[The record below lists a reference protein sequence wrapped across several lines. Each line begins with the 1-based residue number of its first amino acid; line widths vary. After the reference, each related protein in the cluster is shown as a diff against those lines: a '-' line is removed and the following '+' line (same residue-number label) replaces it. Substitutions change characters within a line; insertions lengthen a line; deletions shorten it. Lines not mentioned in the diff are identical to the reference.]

1 MTRRTLVVGLARTGE
16 AVARVL
22 RGEGDAVT
30 VAEERPG
37 GSDYAERREQLRAIG
52 VEVVEEPAAD
62 AWSGLVAVAE
72 RVVPSPGVPWRHV
85 ALATARDAGVPVVSE
100 IELAAER
107 LAAPIVAVTGTNG
120 KTTVTELTTA
130 MLSASGVT
138 AVAAG
143 NIGRPL
149 IDVAAEPGPR
159 PDVVVAEVSSFQ
171 LACTDRFRPRV
182 AVLLPIAEDH
192 VDWHGTFEAYARA
205 KGRIFVNQRDGD
217 LLVYDADDAV
227 ATRLAASAPA
237 RRIAFSRADGAPDG
251 YRVAGR
257 RLVDPDAKE
266 LCRVDELTR
275 SLPHDLANGLAAA
288 AAALDVGATHDGVRE
303 ALRHFRTLP
312 HRVVLVGE
320 AGGVRWYDD
329 SKATNPHATLTALA
343 SFESAVLLAGGRNKG
358 LDLSVLAE
366 GADHVRAVV
375 AFGEAA
381 DEVVAAFEGCRPVVK
396 APTMREAVL
405 AAARLAEAGDVVVL
419 SPGCASFDAY
429 PGYAARGDD
438 FAAEVHA
445 LVDVGGGG
453 RA

>member
-37 GSDYAERREQLRAIG
+37 GSDYAARREQLRAIG

-62 AWSGLVAVAE
+62 AWNGLVATAE
-72 RVVPSPGVPWRHV
+72 RVVPSPGVPWWHV

-100 IELAAER
+100 IELAADR

-130 MLSASGVT
+130 MLSASGVV

-149 IDVAAEPGPR
+149 IEVAAEGPR

-192 VDWHGTFEAYARA
+192 VDWHGTFEAYERA
-205 KGRIFVNQRDGD
+205 KARIFVNQRDGD

-251 YRVAGR
+251 YRVAGG
-257 RLVDPDAKE
+257 RLVDAGAKE

-303 ALRHFRTLP
+303 ALCHFRTLP

-320 AGGVRWYDD
+320 AGHVRWYDD

-343 SFESAVLLAGGRNKG
+343 SFDSAVLLAGGRNKG

-381 DEVVAAFEGCRPVVK
+381 DEVVAAFEGRRPVVK

-405 AAARLAEAGDVVVL
+405 AAARLAESGDVVVL

-429 PGYAARGDD
+429 PGYGARGDD
-438 FAAEVHA
+438 FAAEVRA
-445 LVDVGGGG
+445 LIGATGGGM
-453 RA
+453 A